1 MTNATLKSTFL
12 PELGKRT
19 QGKVRDIYENE
30 KTLTF
35 ITSDRISVFDR
46 VLNEAIP
53 QKGHILNDIS
63 MFWFEQTKD
72 IIPNHI
78 IRAIDPNVMVVR
90 KCKPL
95 MVEMIVRNF
104 LTGSLWR
111 TYAKGERT
119 KCGIPLPEDL
129 KEHDQLP
136 HPIITPTTKSVGGHD
151 EDITKE
157 ELIEKGIVTKEQW
170 EQLESISMK
179 LFLRGQE
186 VLKEKGI
193 IFVDTKYEFGLDE
206 SGQLTLIDEIHTPD
220 SSRFWFAQ
228 DFERRELKFPDK
240 EFAREYCRSNG
251 FIGEGLLPK
260 IPDEIIEKIHG
271 GYKDVYETI
280 TGNPLGQLHSSVP
293 QRVLQNLRE
302 SDVIKGYFVLI
313 ITGSEKDQPHVDKI
327 TAKLDECG
335 IPHAAYVASAHKT
348 PKKTLAIIDEYNQS
362 LEPVV
367 CITVA
372 GKSNALSGLVA
383 ANLRWPVIACPPFK
397 DYSDYLTNI
406 HSSVQMP
413 SNVPV
418 LTVIDPGNAALAA
431 EKILKTM
438 EARA

>member
-12 PELGKRT
+12 PELGKRK
-19 QGKVRDIYENE
+19 QGKVRDIYEDE

-63 MFWFEQTKD
+63 LFWFEQTKD

-78 IRAIDPNVMVVR
+78 IKSIDPNVMIVR

-111 TYAKGERT
+111 DYEKGSRM
-119 KCGIPLPEDL
+119 KCGNPLPEGL

-136 HPIITPTTKSVGGHD
+136 HPIVTPTTKSTKGHD

-157 ELIEKGIVTKEQW
+157 ELIEQRIVTKEQW
-170 EQLESISMK
+170 QQLETISMK

-186 VLKEKGI
+186 VLNEKGI
-193 IFVDTKYEFGLDE
+193 ILVDTKYEFGIDE
-206 SGQLTLIDEIHTPD
+206 AGELTLIDEVHTPD
-220 SSRFWFAQ
+220 SSRFWFKEN
-228 DFERRELKFPDK
+228 FERKELNFPDK
-240 EFAREYCRSNG
+240 EFAREYCRGKG
-251 FIGEGLLPK
+251 FIGEGLLPQ
-260 IPDEIIEKIHG
+260 IPDEIITKIHS

-280 TGNPLGQLHSSVP
+280 TGTPLDQPHPSVP
-293 QRVLQNLRE
+293 QRVLQSLRE
-302 SDVIKGYFVLI
+302 SEVIKGYFVLI

-335 IPHAAYVASAHKT
+335 IPHNSYVASAHKT
-348 PKKTLAIIDEYNQS
+348 PHKTLAIIEEYNQS

-406 HSSVQMP
+406 HSSLQMP
-413 SNVPV
+413 SNVPA
-418 LTVIDPGNAALAA
+418 LTAIDPQNAALAA

-438 EARA
+438 EMKA